1 MQRFNLRSIFNDL
14 PTKKAAINMYAV
26 DKKTTGQIAIFYKC
40 SREEVE
46 RMLTAQGQL
55 L

>member
-1 MQRFNLRSIFNDL
+1 MQRFSERSIFHDV
-14 PTKKAAINMYAV
+14 PTKKAAIKMYA
-26 DKKTTGQIAIFYKC
+26 DEKKSTGQIAIFYKC

-46 RMLTAQGQL
+46 RMLRAQGQL